1 MMHSSNR
8 RCNAFQSA
16 VGVFLQSC
24 NAPETL
30 RELLAHMGVSVA
42 TTSINSAIKSL
53 SKQVDIAIRHLGQSL
68 LISYAYDN
76 LDIDLKHSVPTAENP
91 QETLAHLS
99 TMTML
104 PYHPSIKLEN
114 LSYSQELWE
123 KCRHNLNAQDI
134 PSVSFDQLYSIYP
147 EEPHPSDIT
156 RRQRFGAWKYLADL
170 IEFGPPYFHKYKL
183 DCSKSDPETIKQIP
197 LTKSSQTPLRANH
210 ISPSTVP
217 NNAVVLEDMF
227 WQASIGDPTDRDDDE
242 DDPVRNEHLQE
253 LGNSVVIVFGD
264 LLTGQHVRSLLELR
278 SIETTHGV
286 ACSSLCLG
294 WVSFISK
301 WPALTRYGESSFGR
315 IHQLWTPIL

>member
-1 MMHSSNR
+1 MHSSNR

-68 LISYAYDN
+68 LVSYAYDN

-114 LSYSQELWE
+114 LSYSQELMPTQPECPRHSICIIWSALFNISRGASPIRSNSTSALWSME
-123 KCRHNLNAQDI
+123 ISCRSHWVWTAVL
-134 PSVSFDQLYSIYP
+134 P
-147 EEPHPSDIT
+147 
-156 RRQRFGAWKYLADL
+156 
-170 IEFGPPYFHKYKL
+170 
-183 DCSKSDPETIKQIP
+183 QI
-197 LTKSSQTPLRANH
+197 
-210 ISPSTVP
+210 
-217 NNAVVLEDMF
+217 
-227 WQASIGDPTDRDDDE
+227 
-242 DDPVRNEHLQE
+242 
-253 LGNSVVIVFGD
+253 
-264 LLTGQHVRSLLELR
+264 
-278 SIETTHGV
+278 
-286 ACSSLCLG
+286 
-294 WVSFISK
+294 
-301 WPALTRYGESSFGR
+301 
-315 IHQLWTPIL
+315 